1 MQPQLTKVQ
10 ARSRVAIAVKYG
22 RLPAAKTQTCVDCG
36 GPARQYDHY
45 LGYTVEHALSVQPVC
60 IACHERRS
68 QARGEHY
75 GPARPHPNHVDAC
88 VVCGRVVEGRKP
100 YRHGR
105 CPRCRLHFRKYGT
118 ERPVRPEH
126 GNAKL
131 TDEDVRT
138 IRASTEM
145 NVVLARRFRVS
156 AALVSLVRRGK
167 TR

>member
-10 ARSRVAIAVKYG
+10 ARSRVAI
-22 RLPAAKTQTCVDCG
+22 
-36 GPARQYDHY
+36 
-45 LGYTVEHALSVQPVC
+45 VEHALSVQPVC

-145 NVVLARRFRVS
+145 NVVLALELEVDVLVAIDFEVCAARR
-156 AALVSLVRRGK
+156 
-167 TR
+167 